1 MNFGKIGIGN
11 RNSTSQLMVRPKLEN
26 FPENKKLKDFYKI
39 SEFKKFNI
47 ESNKNLNNNE
57 NIDIYSNQSE
67 LNIREKFNTE
77 CYEDKEF
84 QVVNSFLQLEY
95 EYDVHQTDIE
105 SIEKQLRNRMFF
117 NETFNTGIFS
127 EFDFFDKT
135 RDIIIT
141 SLTPFKIKNNE
152 EKKNKIDLLTL
163 TNNEINNNVILD
175 ICINNQI
182 IDFSK
187 TNNEIKLYKSSQDNS
202 SFEDETDI
210 IKKGKAIF
218 EYENQIMSYLKL
230 NDIERQI
237 EICYNIGQDEPLD
250 YNSYTFFKS
259 NIIKEKN
266 KDLKNKLKLILRTL
280 NYVDPVSKIPILSN
294 KIKNNI
300 LRAWKENYNNQMKIL
315 LEQKKAELE
324 EKKINKERKQLIN
337 EIVSFHSNKQRN
349 SVNYIFKNSD
359 STSPPISPMKKKRKI
374 TGSQSIEK
382 LKDKRR
388 KSLIFF
394 PHKHHIL
401 HSSVSRKTF
410 NTKLNSSRSLIK
422 QINVKNKNKK

>member
-1 MNFGKIGIGN
+1 MF
-11 RNSTSQLMVRPKLEN
+11 
-26 FPENKKLKDFYKI
+26 
-39 SEFKKFNI
+39 FN
-47 ESNKNLNNNE
+47 
-57 NIDIYSNQSE
+57 
-67 LNIREKFNTE
+67 EKFNT
-77 CYEDKEF
+77 
-84 QVVNSFLQLEY
+84 S
-95 EYDVHQTDIE
+95 
-105 SIEKQLRNRMFF
+105 
-117 NETFNTGIFS
+117 IFS
-127 EFDFFDKT
+127 DFDFFDKT
-135 RDIIIT
+135 RDIIIN
-141 SLTPFKIKNNE
+141 SLAPFKFKNN
-152 EKKNKIDLLTL
+152 KKNKIDLLTL
-163 TNNEINNNVILD
+163 QNEEINNNLILD
-175 ICINNQI
+175 LCIDNQI
-182 IDFSK
+182 RDFSK
-187 TNNEIKLYKSSQDNS
+187 NNNNINLFQSSQDNI

-210 IKKGKAIF
+210 IEKEKAIF

-237 EICYNIGQDEPLD
+237 EICYNTGQDEPLD

-337 EIVSFHSNKQRN
+337 EIISFHSNKQRN

>member
-237 EICYNIGQDEPLD
+237 EICYNTGQDEPLD

-337 EIVSFHSNKQRN
+337 EIISFHSNKQRN

-374 TGSQSIEK
+374 TGSQSIEN

-401 HSSVSRKTF
+401 HSSVSRKNF

>member
-47 ESNKNLNNNE
+47 ESKKNLNNNE

-152 EKKNKIDLLTL
+152 EKK
-163 TNNEINNNVILD
+163 
-175 ICINNQI
+175 
-182 IDFSK
+182 
-187 TNNEIKLYKSSQDNS
+187 IK
-202 SFEDETDI
+202 
-210 IKKGKAIF
+210 
-218 EYENQIMSYLKL
+218 
-230 NDIERQI
+230 
-237 EICYNIGQDEPLD
+237 
-250 YNSYTFFKS
+250 
-259 NIIKEKN
+259 
-266 KDLKNKLKLILRTL
+266 
-280 NYVDPVSKIPILSN
+280 
-294 KIKNNI
+294 
-300 LRAWKENYNNQMKIL
+300 
-315 LEQKKAELE
+315 
-324 EKKINKERKQLIN
+324 
-337 EIVSFHSNKQRN
+337 
-349 SVNYIFKNSD
+349 
-359 STSPPISPMKKKRKI
+359 
-374 TGSQSIEK
+374 
-382 LKDKRR
+382 
-388 KSLIFF
+388 
-394 PHKHHIL
+394 
-401 HSSVSRKTF
+401 
-410 NTKLNSSRSLIK
+410 
-422 QINVKNKNKK
+422 

>member
-374 TGSQSIEK
+374 TGSQSIEN

>member
-401 HSSVSRKTF
+401 HSSVSRKNF

>member
-163 TNNEINNNVILD
+163 TNNEINNNLILD

-374 TGSQSIEK
+374 TGSQSIEN

>member
-39 SEFKKFNI
+39 SEFK
-47 ESNKNLNNNE
+47 
-57 NIDIYSNQSE
+57 
-67 LNIREKFNTE
+67 KFNTE

-163 TNNEINNNVILD
+163 TNNEINNNLILD

-237 EICYNIGQDEPLD
+237 EICYNTGQDEPLD

-359 STSPPISPMKKKRKI
+359 STSPPISQKKKKRKI
-374 TGSQSIEK
+374 TGSQSIEN

-422 QINVKNKNKK
+422 QINIKNKNKK

>member
-163 TNNEINNNVILD
+163 TNNEINNNLILD

>member
-163 TNNEINNNVILD
+163 TNNEINNNLILD

-237 EICYNIGQDEPLD
+237 EICYNTGQDEPLD

-337 EIVSFHSNKQRN
+337 EIISFHSNKQRN

-374 TGSQSIEK
+374 TGSQSIEN

-401 HSSVSRKTF
+401 HSSVSRKNF

>member
-237 EICYNIGQDEPLD
+237 EICYNTGQDEPLD